1 MSFMTKAGS
10 PVIQYITFALEY
22 ASGFPKQM
30 QIENLLLNK
39 KLFSSLKVQPF
50 DYEYLN

>member
-1 MSFMTKAGS
+1 MAKAGS
-10 PVIQYITFALEY
+10 PVIPYITFALEY

-39 KLFSSLKVQPF
+39 KWLSSLKIKPF
-50 DYEYLN
+50 DYVDWAY